1 MLDTMKFWLT
11 CGSLMA
17 ASPLWANIVTFGAE
31 SADFGVYCAVEADVE
46 VPAEGTISGVV
57 NLVTEPPVFQRRT
70 NLVPARIGIGFG
82 VHLMVLPEY
91 QGQIVV
97 QTTHPPMGPDGITR
111 ESWVT
116 EVAVGRMALHGFS
129 FEYDYEM
136 VRGDW
141 SISASVDGRLIYHA
155 DFIVVDPATV
165 PPINCTGQMLS

>member
-1 MLDTMKFWLT
+1 MLDITKSWIT
-11 CGSLMA
+11 CGCLMA
-17 ASPLWANIVTFGAE
+17 ASPLSANIITFGAE
-31 SADFGVYCAVEADVE
+31 SADFGVYCAVDADVE

-70 NLVPARIGIGFG
+70 NLIPAQIGIGFG
-82 VHLMVLPEY
+82 VHLLVSPEY
-91 QGQIVV
+91 QGEIVV
-97 QTTHPPMGPDGITR
+97 QTIHSPMGPEAITR

-116 EVAVGRMALHGFS
+116 EVTEGRMALHGFS

-155 DFIVVDPATV
+155 DFVVVDPATV
-165 PPINCTGQMLS
+165 PPVACTGQMLS